1 MGNLKGCD
9 CMTKIRDKRVYAGY
23 YQRYDGQIIYVVMVI
38 KDADTGAD
46 MVLEGEK
53 KCTNV
58 EFQRRK
64 SCRPRLY
71 PKNVPLIYVISS
83 TGTRLSMIA

>member
-1 MGNLKGCD
+1 
-9 CMTKIRDKRVYAGY
+9 MTKIRDKRVYAGY

-58 EFQRRK
+58 EISKEEIMPSTFVPK
-64 SCRPRLY
+64 SCTVDLCY
-71 PKNVPLIYVISS
+71 IEHWYKTVDDSVKLFY
-83 TGTRLSMIA
+83 